1 MRNLKIVLILSTAL
15 VITSCLKK
23 TKEEPAIILDNIKIT
38 KSEFDNAFNRL
49 SFEKEATSQERKAF
63 LENFIN
69 RKLILKEAEKIG
81 LDKNQEFLEDVQDFW
96 EQCLLK
102 MSLDKKTKELFMSI
116 KVSDKEINDFY
127 NANKDKLNNKDL
139 SSSYNEVRLI
149 ILKEKQKKAI
159 SDWLESLKKKTNI
172 KVNYKLLGLE

>member
-1 MRNLKIVLILSTAL
+1 MRKAKIMMFVCITLIAFG
-15 VITSCLKK
+15 CAEKA
-23 TKEEPAIILDNIKIT
+23 KEEPAIILDNIKIT